1 MIKLLSILSII
12 FMFSCYSLLSDFE
25 EVEEIL
31 SYTYYINEGWNAFE
45 TINLSDTL
53 SIDRHDEYYQL
64 ALEMFDVSL
73 QAINFEFTDQ
83 SFLGPKYKSF
93 NGKAWT
99 QLYYAGEFLNPEDN
113 YIRDSL
119 RQESKIYFDQ
129 ALNDLTNSLFD
140 DISNQDWCDTYL
152 GLTYAHYNLGFE
164 NIIHLDT
171 SLIYSQEVLDRK
183 PLYSFVHDELDYK
196 NIHYLRGKI
205 YLQKNMYEEA
215 YYEIQ
220 KALESCNAM
229 VDDSVDIDL
238 LLQCFDDFA
247 NTNE

>member
-1 MIKLLSILSII
+1 M
-12 FMFSCYSLLSDFE
+12 
-25 EVEEIL
+25 
-31 SYTYYINEGWNAFE
+31 
-45 TINLSDTL
+45 
-53 SIDRHDEYYQL
+53 
-64 ALEMFDVSL
+64 
-73 QAINFEFTDQ
+73 
-83 SFLGPKYKSF
+83 
-93 NGKAWT
+93 
-99 QLYYAGEFLNPEDN
+99 
-113 YIRDSL
+113 
-119 RQESKIYFDQ
+119 
-129 ALNDLTNSLFD
+129 
-140 DISNQDWCDTYL
+140 
-152 GLTYAHYNLGFE
+152 
-164 NIIHLDT
+164 DT